1 MVLYYAQLFIGV
13 TSLFSPE
20 VSEEDVKTDDEDDE
34 EEEDDIKSFPRS
46 KSDWEAFRCILIFK
60 NRFFEIFNTTLFCL
74 CAFEG
79 GRTYPRRLRKG
90 RRSEFASERCG
101 CASEG
106 SADGPRR
113 KRRPGPL

>member
-1 MVLYYAQLFIGV
+1 MFCRYLSSVIACILVVRFKRLSSLFPRHILYNRFFVRYRYFNGLQCDVVLYYAQLFIGV

-60 NRFFEIFNTTLFCL
+60 NRFF
-74 CAFEG
+74 
-79 GRTYPRRLRKG
+79 
-90 RRSEFASERCG
+90 
-101 CASEG
+101 
-106 SADGPRR
+106 
-113 KRRPGPL
+113 